1 MKIIARFLFMLVA
14 GLALI
19 LAAVL
24 VMGHVLWPDSM
35 CGGNEEAAMEMRA
48 LPEKRLESL
57 FRYSKELY
65 GDGSYQTS
73 ISFDAQKISIPKEL
87 ADLKPKGIR
96 FFGDTL
102 GIHIS
107 GCMDDKVYLFV
118 EGLNPEYGH
127 PKIVLSPGEWQGS
140 ETLWQR

>member
-1 MKIIARFLFMLVA
+1 MKVIARFLFMLVA

-24 VMGHVLWPDSM
+24 VMGHLLWPDSM
-35 CGGNEEAAMEMRA
+35 CGGNEEAALEMRA

-57 FRYSKELY
+57 FHYAKELY

-73 ISFDAQKISIPKEL
+73 VSFDAQQIPIPTEL
-87 ADLKPKGIR
+87 SDLKPKGIH
-96 FFGDTL
+96 FFGGTL
-102 GIHIS
+102 GVHIS

-118 EGLNPEYGH
+118 EGLDPQYGQ
-127 PKIVLSPGEWQGS
+127 PKIVLSPGELQGS